1 GRNEAG
7 GQGDFSAS
15 GGLVGE
21 ANIQVCKSCV
31 ALKLG
36 GDFAFVG
43 KAQRNLFHRLIL
55 ETNIIAKCRFLQFS
69 IQNKSSLRCR
79 CGDGTAELNLSV
91 ETDAQAGT
99 NAYFPY
105 SHIGQRITD
114 GRTGK

>member
-1 GRNEAG
+1 
-7 GQGDFSAS
+7 S

-69 IQNKSSLRCR
+69 IQNKSSLRCKR
-79 CGDGTAELNLSV
+79 GDDTAELNLSV
-91 ETDAQAGT
+91 QSDAHAGAK
-99 NAYFPY
+99 AYFSY
-105 SHIGQRITD
+105 SHIVQGITD
-114 GRTGK
+114 GRIGK